1 MKTRNKKEKLEK
13 KPSLPCVS
21 APKDSQLPKSNLAE
35 TRPVEPAVSR
45 PKRTVG
51 LTRKPKPVDAQA
63 KDVASRVS
71 KTIPSTSVRYEKH
84 LIEITSVNPTLS
96 AVKAVETWKQGGDTK
111 NEDLNGAMQL
121 KEKVNT
127 IPAEEIKDKNA
138 QIVAKNDPT
147 VSQTIDVP
155 KEHLVQQQE
164 ESKRLLVG
172 TNDKQDEPTRPVVS
186 AMTHSP
192 TKSALQSIVSRVQ
205 ADDHSKDQNACPV
218 AQSITESAVKSVK
231 EIAKESTVESVK
243 ESAGEPIR
251 ESAKETVTESSK
263 ESADQSAH
271 QHINQPIPDSVKQ
284 STVESGVES
293 TSRPVQPTSPL
304 HVIKETPPRA
314 KSPGPSFPSTQSIL
328 QRVEDLKKRNEA
340 TKRRQEERNQLSRS
354 FLFSTP
360 SKTNPDMSRILTHH
374 PHGLESRVL
383 AAAKDLSNLSLLAED
398 LTLPNYTKPR
408 ENNTE
413 RSFIS
418 FVSAHSAMKLQPF
431 QRNETLKEHSKE
443 LPKEVKKVLLEKP
456 KEVQKDSPDDQSRV
470 PKELSKDPHTEPSK
484 EQIELP
490 KEQMEPPNEQMELP
504 NKQTEPPKEQQIEPK
519 EPLKELPQRTFQ
531 GPRRIPVASQKRG
544 NAEEVSVEKNSKK
557 RQIDTQ
563 PTETKLPSNRPPT
576 NRAAKPEGA
585 WYEEAQ
591 LHRLI
596 EEQYRMVQNN
606 VGLMSHFHRK
616 VISPDLVFLMPDSIN
631 LDGRSG
637 KGE

>member
-1 MKTRNKKEKLEK
+1 M
-13 KPSLPCVS
+13 
-21 APKDSQLPKSNLAE
+21 
-35 TRPVEPAVSR
+35 
-45 PKRTVG
+45 
-51 LTRKPKPVDAQA
+51 
-63 KDVASRVS
+63 
-71 KTIPSTSVRYEKH
+71 
-84 LIEITSVNPTLS
+84 
-96 AVKAVETWKQGGDTK
+96 
-111 NEDLNGAMQL
+111 
-121 KEKVNT
+121 
-127 IPAEEIKDKNA
+127 
-138 QIVAKNDPT
+138 
-147 VSQTIDVP
+147 
-155 KEHLVQQQE
+155 
-164 ESKRLLVG
+164 
-172 TNDKQDEPTRPVVS
+172 
-186 AMTHSP
+186 
-192 TKSALQSIVSRVQ
+192 
-205 ADDHSKDQNACPV
+205 
-218 AQSITESAVKSVK
+218 
-231 EIAKESTVESVK
+231 
-243 ESAGEPIR
+243 
-251 ESAKETVTESSK
+251 
-263 ESADQSAH
+263 
-271 QHINQPIPDSVKQ
+271 
-284 STVESGVES
+284 ES

-484 EQIELP
+484 EQMELP
-490 KEQMEPPNEQMELP
+490 KEQTEL
-504 NKQTEPPKEQQIEPK
+504 PKEQQIEPK

>member
-1 MKTRNKKEKLEK
+1 M
-13 KPSLPCVS
+13 S
-21 APKDSQLPKSNLAE
+21 
-35 TRPVEPAVSR
+35 
-45 PKRTVG
+45 
-51 LTRKPKPVDAQA
+51 
-63 KDVASRVS
+63 
-71 KTIPSTSVRYEKH
+71 
-84 LIEITSVNPTLS
+84 
-96 AVKAVETWKQGGDTK
+96 
-111 NEDLNGAMQL
+111 
-121 KEKVNT
+121 
-127 IPAEEIKDKNA
+127 
-138 QIVAKNDPT
+138 
-147 VSQTIDVP
+147 

-164 ESKRLLVG
+164 ESKRLLGG

-205 ADDHSKDQNACPV
+205 ADDHSKDQNACPI

-231 EIAKESTVESVK
+231 EIAKESTVESVI

-443 LPKEVKKVLLEKP
+443 LPKEVKKVPLEKP
-456 KEVQKDSPDDQSRV
+456 KEVQKDSPDEQSRV
-470 PKELSKDPHTEPSK
+470 PKELSKDPHTESSK
-484 EQIELP
+484 EQTELP
-490 KEQMEPPNEQMELP
+490 KEQTEL
-504 NKQTEPPKEQQIEPK
+504 PKEQQIEPK

-596 EEQYRMVQNN
+596 VEQYRMVQNN

-631 LDGRSG
+631 LDGRSE

>member
-71 KTIPSTSVRYEKH
+71 KTIPSTSIRYEKH

-121 KEKVNT
+121 KEKVST

-147 VSQTIDVP
+147 IHQTIDVS

-164 ESKRLLVG
+164 ESKRLLGG

-205 ADDHSKDQNACPV
+205 ADDHSKDQNACPI

-231 EIAKESTVESVK
+231 EIAKESTVESVI

-443 LPKEVKKVLLEKP
+443 LPKEVKKVPLEKP
-456 KEVQKDSPDDQSRV
+456 KEVQKDSPDEQSRV
-470 PKELSKDPHTEPSK
+470 PKELSKDPHTESSK
-484 EQIELP
+484 EQTELP
-490 KEQMEPPNEQMELP
+490 KEQTEL
-504 NKQTEPPKEQQIEPK
+504 PKEQQIEPK

-596 EEQYRMVQNN
+596 VEQYRMVQNN

-631 LDGRSG
+631 LDGRSE